1 MKEERINIWKI
12 RGNRDELYM
21 CLIPLAYS
29 YLSSRLRERM
39 WKHIP
44 LSLKKKEI
52 ENSINYVI

>member
-39 WKHIP
+39 WKRIP